1 MNKAFLLLITFSLFF
16 SSKTNYWNLGLSIN
30 NQSKRV
36 IRKNVKINDI
46 AVEESNIL
54 KSFHSNTIYT
64 LDKNYIIEPEKR
76 TNNIEENIDQH
87 SIEYFYNIKE
97 LIAND
102 EYFEAAKKLILIDEE
117 NIELIFDGHNDYY
130 YCSSIIYYNL
140 GNMEEAYFNI
150 EKIYDRENSPDLLF
164 LEALILQSID
174 IKKSESL
181 LGDIINHF
189 PSDDY
194 AEYAKDILKDSQ

>member
-54 KSFHSNTIYT
+54 KRFHGSTIYT

-76 TNNIEENIDQH
+76 TNNIEENIGQH
-87 SIEYFYNIKE
+87 GSEYFYNIKE

-102 EYFEAAKKLILIDEE
+102 EYFEAAKKLILIDEQ
-117 NIELIFDGHNDYY
+117 NIELIFDGDNDYY

-150 EKIYDRENSPDLLF
+150 EKISNKDNSPDLLF
-164 LEALILQSID
+164 LEALILQSVD
-174 IKKSESL
+174 MKKSESL
-181 LGDIINHF
+181 LEDIINHF
-189 PSDDY
+189 PGDDY

>member
-54 KSFHSNTIYT
+54 KRFHGSTIYT

-76 TNNIEENIDQH
+76 TNNIEENIGQH
-87 SIEYFYNIKE
+87 GSEYFYNIKE

-102 EYFEAAKKLILIDEE
+102 EYFEAAKKLILIEEE

-150 EKIYDRENSPDLLF
+150 EKIFDRENSPELLF
-164 LEALILQSID
+164 LEALILQSVD

-189 PSDDY
+189 PDDDY

>member
-1 MNKAFLLLITFSLFF
+1 MNKAFLLLATFSFFF
-16 SSKTNYWNLGLSIN
+16 SSKINYWNLGLSIN
-30 NQSKRV
+30 SQSKRV
-36 IRKNVKINDI
+36 IRKNVKINNI

-54 KSFHSNTIYT
+54 KSFHGNTIYT
-64 LDKNYIIEPEKR
+64 LDKNYIIEPEKL
-76 TNNIEENIDQH
+76 TNNIEEKTGQH
-87 SIEYFYNIKE
+87 SLEYFYNIKE

-102 EYFEAAKKLILIDEE
+102 EYFEAAKKLILIEEE

-150 EKIYDRENSPDLLF
+150 EKIFDRENSPELLF
-164 LEALILQSID
+164 LEALILQSVD

-189 PSDDY
+189 LDDDY